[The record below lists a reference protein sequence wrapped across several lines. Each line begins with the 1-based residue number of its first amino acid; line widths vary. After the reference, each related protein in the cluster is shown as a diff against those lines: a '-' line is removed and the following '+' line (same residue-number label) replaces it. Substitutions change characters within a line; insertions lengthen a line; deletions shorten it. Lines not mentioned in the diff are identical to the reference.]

1 MVRKQLTLLAL
12 AMLAVFAVA
21 CGGGN
26 NTGNS
31 SGGGSS
37 GSSESAPD
45 MKTPEGTLKIY
56 QQALKDLDAA
66 KAASCGKKADLEK
79 NKTSMEK
86 RMTKIKAD
94 KQTLEFS
101 FSDVKIDGD
110 KATCKIVFIIKGAD
124 GKEVRKE
131 EEEMPLV
138 KEDGEW
144 HIADL

>member
-1 MVRKQLTLLAL
+1 MVRKHVTLMAL
-12 AMLAVFAVA
+12 VMLAVFAVA

-26 NTGNS
+26 NSSNSS

-37 GSSESAPD
+37 SESGPD

-56 QQALKDLDAA
+56 QQALKDQDAA

-86 RMTKIKAD
+86 RMAKVKEG
-94 KQTLEFS
+94 KQTLEFT
-101 FSDVKIDGD
+101 FSDVKVDGD

-124 GKEVRKE
+124 GKE
-131 EEEMPLV
+131 L
-138 KEDGEW
+138 
-144 HIADL
+144 